1 MSTRDLT
8 DVLPE
13 EVKKKYN
20 EWKKRMYKS
29 FSEKTEENLQ
39 NLKQPVKWGED
50 PKCVCVRVCERERRE
65 TQTWLPQQLCH
76 YVGGN
81 YESDENGE
89 GERIGAKALTLKRER
104 NCQLDSNLH
113 WQVLISVSVGRA
125 GQVEIQRRKR
135 G

>member
-1 MSTRDLT
+1 
-8 DVLPE
+8 
-13 EVKKKYN
+13 
-20 EWKKRMYKS
+20 MYKS
-29 FSEKTEENLQ
+29 PPPEKKGRKLA
-39 NLKQPVKWGED
+39 KFKAAGKVRGRSKV
-50 PKCVCVRVCERERRE
+50 CVCVRVCARKREREKRE

-113 WQVLISVSVGRA
+113 
-125 GQVEIQRRKR
+125 
-135 G
+135 